1 MGEASRSGYEHAIN
15 HLDDYRAKHEDSHM
29 WGYALSH
36 HVCRMDLSFKFSI
49 VKTFQKALT
58 RQISE
63 TVRTRQRGEDLLL
76 NKKGVFNDVRS
87 LSWLYNI
94 RAKCGRMRRTNLSRP
109 QMPHKQKTTL
119 RI

>member
-1 MGEASRSGYEHAIN
+1 MGEASRRGYEHAIN

-29 WGYALSH
+29 WGHALSH

-76 NKKGVFNDVRS
+76 NKKGVFNRCEIPKLAVQYKSKMWEDEKNKFEPAS
-87 LSWLYNI
+87 D
-94 RAKCGRMRRTNLSRP
+94 AP
-109 QMPHKQKTTL
+109 QKEN
-119 RI
+119 